1 VLSELSWFKREK
13 KGVQP
18 IQKKPVPDGLWKKC
32 DICGEIL
39 YVKELEKRLWTCS
52 KCGYHFMISTQQY
65 IEILADPGSFRETHT
80 GLVSGDP
87 LEFKDLKRYKDRIR
101 EYREKTGMEDA
112 MVTGFATMSGRDV
125 VLGIMD
131 FSYMGGSMGSVVGE
145 KFARAADDAI
155 LRRRPFIVVSRS
167 GGARMQESIYSLMQ
181 MAKTSAM
188 LSRLDEAGLPY
199 ISIMTNPTT
208 GGVTASFASLGDV
221 IIAEPKALIGF
232 AGPRVIQQTIR
243 QDLPEGFQRSEFLL
257 EHGMIDMI
265 VPRDELRRVIE
276 GLLDFMS
283 ARTAASV
290 TEQEVKDDSE
300 SPAVS

>member
-1 VLSELSWFKREK
+1 
-13 KGVQP
+13 
-18 IQKKPVPDGLWKKC
+18 
-32 DICGEIL
+32 
-39 YVKELEKRLWTCS
+39 
-52 KCGYHFMISTQQY
+52 
-65 IEILADPGSFRETHT
+65 
-80 GLVSGDP
+80 
-87 LEFKDLKRYKDRIR
+87 
-101 EYREKTGMEDA
+101 
-112 MVTGFATMSGRDV
+112 
-125 VLGIMD
+125 
-131 FSYMGGSMGSVVGE
+131 
-145 KFARAADDAI
+145 
-155 LRRRPFIVVSRS
+155 
-167 GGARMQESIYSLMQ
+167 MQESIYSLMQ

-188 LSRLDEAGLPY
+188 LARLDQEAVPY
-199 ISIMTNPTT
+199 ISILTNPTT

-257 EHGMIDMI
+257 DHGMIDMI

-283 ARTAASV
+283 AKAASV